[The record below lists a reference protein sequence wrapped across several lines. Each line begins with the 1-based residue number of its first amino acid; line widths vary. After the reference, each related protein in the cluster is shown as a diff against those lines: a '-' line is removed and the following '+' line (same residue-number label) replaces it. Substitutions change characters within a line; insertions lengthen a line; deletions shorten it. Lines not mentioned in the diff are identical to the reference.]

1 MTNGENR
8 ASDIQRVTVYCPS
21 MLDPH
26 SILVLQQKAMKVAQ
40 WSILHDDSRIGQLR
54 DAAHQVDDILVAF
67 QGYLHHNGNLIVKA
81 VHHLTHPVSWV

>member
-1 MTNGENR
+1 MSDTMAGRCCISSGVNR
-8 ASDIQRVTVYCPS
+8 ASDIQRETVYCPS

-54 DAAHQVDDILVAF
+54 DAAHQGDDIAVAF
-67 QGYLHHNGNLIVKA
+67 
-81 VHHLTHPVSWV
+81 